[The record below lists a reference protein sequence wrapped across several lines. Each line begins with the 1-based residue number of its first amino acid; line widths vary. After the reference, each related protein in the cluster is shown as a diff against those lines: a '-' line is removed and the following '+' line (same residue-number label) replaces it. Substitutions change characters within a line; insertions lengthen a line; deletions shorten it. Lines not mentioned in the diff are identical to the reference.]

1 MAQVITV
8 PLFPFLPFHYSIL
21 PGKTR
26 DMIKMFLSWLPRPPS
41 SGRPGEHLFYSGCA
55 PFKNSGMLTDAVG
68 HDLPVAGLSGI
79 AVVMFHTM
87 PFWSTPRPPVVRLPL
102 AELRAVN
109 APAGK
114 RMTISRLSLPR
125 VFAPC
130 TLAGASVVGATGPP
144 NPIVPTG
151 ISCALFLEPLG
162 LPIIALPRG
171 YLRLGYLPDYLSIAH

>member
-1 MAQVITV
+1 
-8 PLFPFLPFHYSIL
+8 
-21 PGKTR
+21 
-26 DMIKMFLSWLPRPPS
+26 
-41 SGRPGEHLFYSGCA
+41 
-55 PFKNSGMLTDAVG
+55 VG

-102 AELRAVN
+102 AEFRAVN

-151 ISCALFLEPLG
+151 MSCALFLEPLG

-171 YLRLGYLPDYLSIAH
+171 YLRLGLFARLVKYSILTDSVKLASKGGHDKNVSL